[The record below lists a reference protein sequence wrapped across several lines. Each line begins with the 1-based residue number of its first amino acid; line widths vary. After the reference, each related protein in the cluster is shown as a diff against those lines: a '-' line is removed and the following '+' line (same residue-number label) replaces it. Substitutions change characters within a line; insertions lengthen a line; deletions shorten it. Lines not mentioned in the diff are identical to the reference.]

1 MQENVEEDREKN
13 MEKSKQKFTNKKKK
27 CRVKNY
33 FSTSRKAKTLK
44 RCLKIMIMEVFL
56 LKGK

>member
-27 CRVKNY
+27 CRVKKLFFY
-33 FSTSRKAKTLK
+33 KPKSEDS
-44 RCLKIMIMEVFL
+44 
-56 LKGK
+56 